1 MGTNSEYVQVFERNI
16 SDKEI
21 IDIYQEPDVKIEV
34 KTEIDEEYN
43 IFQIFGEKRKNN
55 ELKQIKTKKLKKE
68 FVVPEEYC
76 DDQPPIKP
84 ALETVEIEFC
94 ETDNQVIIDIDS
106 SFYVKKN
113 GEHQDGNFSD
123 RNTENL
129 RNFSKKN
136 MTPNW
141 AKGKYNTNQM
151 GRASKGVQIEINEDL
166 NSQFV
171 LKNGQ
176 TEIIIQVDSKNFNNR
191 LFEKVT
197 PSYPQEIQKINVSKS
212 QRKEIVEEVL
222 QNKTSTRPIS
232 IAIQNFYKTHYQEE
246 FEKHEKNNSWK
257 NCYLTSSKICRWRRE
272 YLSDRNKAEKKY
284 TNDEFKN
291 FVSKPN
297 VRIEINE
304 QEKSEIIR
312 KSISLENESKHPR
325 LDTIKWFLQKFHKSH
340 YEDFKKFNSWQKSN
354 LSVRLVSI
362 WVKRYQKKQAKS
374 PDG

>member
-1 MGTNSEYVQVFERNI
+1 
-16 SDKEI
+16 
-21 IDIYQEPDVKIEV
+21 
-34 KTEIDEEYN
+34 
-43 IFQIFGEKRKNN
+43 
-55 ELKQIKTKKLKKE
+55 
-68 FVVPEEYC
+68 
-76 DDQPPIKP
+76 
-84 ALETVEIEFC
+84 
-94 ETDNQVIIDIDS
+94 
-106 SFYVKKN
+106 
-113 GEHQDGNFSD
+113 
-123 RNTENL
+123 
-129 RNFSKKN
+129 

-272 YLSDRNKAEKKY
+272 YLR
-284 TNDEFKN
+284 
-291 FVSKPN
+291 
-297 VRIEINE
+297 
-304 QEKSEIIR
+304 
-312 KSISLENESKHPR
+312 
-325 LDTIKWFLQKFHKSH
+325 
-340 YEDFKKFNSWQKSN
+340 
-354 LSVRLVSI
+354 
-362 WVKRYQKKQAKS
+362 
-374 PDG
+374 